1 MSKDTAE
8 QFAQQLSDLR
18 QGIDELDSQL
28 VDLLA
33 KRAALA
39 SKVGDIKAKTGM
51 PIYVPSREAALLADR
66 QQQAEAAGVSPALVE
81 DLLRRI
87 MRESYHIQNNRYR
100 CVNPGVKRIVV
111 IGGGGALG
119 SVFVGLF
126 TRSGYNVDILE
137 KDDWSQAES
146 LFAQASLVLVSV
158 PINLTVD
165 VIASLKALPENCILA
180 DITSIK
186 DKPLDAMM
194 AAHSG
199 PVVGL
204 HPMFGP
210 DAPGMIKQVVVV
222 CHGRGEATY
231 DWLLEQMKT
240 WGANLIETTAQ
251 DHDKAMAFIQ
261 VMRHFNT
268 FVYGAHLAGE
278 NPDLVQLTQLSSP
291 IYRLELAMVGRLFAQ
306 SPNLYADIIFNNPD
320 NFALLRRF
328 HQRFG
333 EALSLLEQGDKTA
346 FIEQFNEIGKWFGDY
361 AKTCLV
367 DSKQLLLKADD
378 NQMLRSVQPQ
388 PED

>member
-1 MSKDTAE
+1 
-8 QFAQQLSDLR
+8 
-18 QGIDELDSQL
+18 
-28 VDLLA
+28 
-33 KRAALA
+33 
-39 SKVGDIKAKTGM
+39 
-51 PIYVPSREAALLADR
+51 
-66 QQQAEAAGVSPALVE
+66 
-81 DLLRRI
+81 
-87 MRESYHIQNNRYR
+87 
-100 CVNPGVKRIVV
+100 
-111 IGGGGALG
+111 
-119 SVFVGLF
+119 
-126 TRSGYNVDILE
+126 
-137 KDDWSQAES
+137 
-146 LFAQASLVLVSV
+146 
-158 PINLTVD
+158 
-165 VIASLKALPENCILA
+165 
-180 DITSIK
+180 
-186 DKPLDAMM
+186 
-194 AAHSG
+194 
-199 PVVGL
+199 
-204 HPMFGP
+204 MFGP

-231 DWLLEQMKT
+231 EWLLEQMKT

-346 FIEQFNEIGKWFGDY
+346 FIEQFNEIGEWFGDY